1 MERKTMKPIT
11 LYLIRH
17 GQSEGNVNT
26 QVYYDKNDCDIELTA
41 LGHSQSLGAGAE
53 LARMIDH
60 TAPRIICSAY
70 MRAKQTASGIYS
82 VLAED
87 HQPSLQEDVLLR
99 EREWGS
105 LRTVVDNRHLKR
117 EEHFNFYYRAQGG
130 ESFADAYTRVVLF
143 FQWLEL
149 RRLRNPHDDSPIVIV
164 SHGEWIRLAL
174 MYLDGNTVEYFTV
187 NRKNPKNCVI
197 HTRTLS

>member
-1 MERKTMKPIT
+1 MKPIT
-11 LYLIRH
+11 IYLIRH

-26 QVYYDKNDCDIELTA
+26 QVYYDKNDCDIELTVV
-41 LGHSQSLGAGAE
+41 GHFQSLAAGAE
-53 LARMIDH
+53 LARSIGH
-60 TAPRIICSAY
+60 RAPRIICSPY

-87 HQPSLQEDVLLR
+87 FTPSLQEEVLLR

-117 EEHFNFYYRAQGG
+117 EEHFNFYYRAECG
-130 ESFADAYTRVVLF
+130 ESFADAYQRVVLF
-143 FQWLEL
+143 FQDLTL
-149 RRLRNPHDDSPIVIV
+149 QRLRDPLDDRPIVIV

-174 MYLDGNTVEYFTV
+174 MYLDGHTVEYFTV

-197 HTRTLS
+197 QTRTLS

>member
-1 MERKTMKPIT
+1 MKPIT

-26 QVYYDKNDCDIELTA
+26 QVYYDKNDCDIQLTA
-41 LGHSQSLGAGAE
+41 LGHFQSLAAGAE

-60 TAPRIICSAY
+60 GTPRIICSSYA
-70 MRAKQTASGIYS
+70 RAKQTASGIYS

-87 HQPSLQEDVLLR
+87 HQPSLREDVLLR

-117 EEHFNFYYRAQGG
+117 EKHFNFYYRADGG
-130 ESFADAYTRVVLF
+130 ESFADAYARVVLF
-143 FQWLEL
+143 FQDLTL
-149 RRLRNPHDDSPIVIV
+149 QRLRNTLDDSPIVIV

-174 MYLDGNTVEYFTV
+174 MYLDGNTVDHFTV
-187 NRKNPKNCVI
+187 NRKNPKNCAI
-197 HTRTLS
+197 QTRTLS

>member
-1 MERKTMKPIT
+1 MKQIT

-26 QVYYDKNDCDIELTA
+26 KVYYDKNDCDIELTE
-41 LGHSQSLGAGAE
+41 LGHSQSLTAGAE

-60 TAPRIICSAY
+60 GTPKIICSTYA
-70 MRAKQTASGIYS
+70 RAKQTARGIYS

-87 HQPSLQEDVLLR
+87 HQPSLREDVLLR

-105 LRTVVDNRHLKR
+105 LRTVVDNRHLKS
-117 EEHFNFYYRAQGG
+117 EEHFNFYYRAMGG
-130 ESFADAYTRVVLF
+130 ESFADAYARVVLF
-143 FQWLEL
+143 FQEL
-149 RRLRNPHDDSPIVIV
+149 TLQRLRNPLDDCPIVIV

-174 MYLDGNTVEYFTV
+174 MYLDGNTVEHFTV
-187 NRKNPKNCVI
+187 NRKNPKNCAI
-197 HTRTLS
+197 QTRTLS

>member
-1 MERKTMKPIT
+1 MKPIT

-26 QVYYDKNDCDIELTA
+26 QVYYDKNDSDIELTA
-41 LGHSQSLGAGAE
+41 LGHSQSLAAGAE
-53 LARMIDH
+53 LAGMIGH
-60 TAPRIICSAY
+60 YTPRIICSSY

-117 EEHFNFYYRAQGG
+117 EEHFNFYYRAMGG
-130 ESFADAYTRVVLF
+130 ESFADAYSRVVLF

-149 RRLRNPHDDSPIVIV
+149 RRLRDSQDDSPIIIV

-174 MYLDGNTVEYFTV
+174 MYLDGNTVEHFTV

-197 HTRTLS
+197 QTRTLS